1 MTRDQRAAFESRMN
15 EMSLNSFLVETPS
28 EGKGKTRDAKAR
40 EVKTEVKTK
49 DVKIW
54 ERLQASAKPAFDKS
68 DQPILQ
74 LQMEDYAAE
83 VGLSRSNILSASGSP
98 EFAARLLQARL
109 LQELRPPIARKTS
122 PRDVQKD
129 LTLFRQ
135 LLALQQQELAGTPST
150 HASGAQAQAG
160 LQ

>member
-15 EMSLNSFLVETPS
+15 EMSLNSFLVETRS

-40 EVKTEVKTK
+40 EVKTGKTK

-54 ERLQASAKPAFDKS
+54 ERLQASASPASDKS
-68 DQPILQ
+68 SQPILQ
-74 LQMEDYAAE
+74 RQMGDYAAE

-98 EFAARLLQARL
+98 ESAARLLQARL
-109 LQELRPPIARKTS
+109 LQELRPPIAHKMS
-122 PRDVQKD
+122 PRRRAKRLDPV
-129 LTLFRQ
+129 RQ